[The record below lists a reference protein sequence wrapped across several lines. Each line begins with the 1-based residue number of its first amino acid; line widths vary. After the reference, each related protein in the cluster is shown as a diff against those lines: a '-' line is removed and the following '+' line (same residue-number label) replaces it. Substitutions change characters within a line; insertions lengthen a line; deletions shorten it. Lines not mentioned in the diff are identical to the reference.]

1 MIEADVRVLT
11 IAVAA
16 DGASQT
22 LAVPSNYGQAAVW
35 QE

>member
-1 MIEADVRVLT
+1 MIDADVRVLT
-11 IAVAA
+11 ITVAA

-22 LAVPSNYGQAAVW
+22 LTVPSYGQAAVW